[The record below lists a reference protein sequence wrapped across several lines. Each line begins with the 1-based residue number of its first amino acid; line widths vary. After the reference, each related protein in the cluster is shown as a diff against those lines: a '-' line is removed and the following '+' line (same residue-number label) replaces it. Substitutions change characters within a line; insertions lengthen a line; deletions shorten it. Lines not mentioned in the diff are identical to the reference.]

1 MADSLGDSFG
11 GGVVRALR
19 TELGDDRVSTDPEVL
34 ARMGSDTWP
43 LRLAQVVLGRPPN
56 RPLAV
61 VRPTS
66 VAEVATAVRV
76 LATHDVAVVPRGG
89 GSGVVGGA
97 DAPSDAV
104 VLDLGALDGILALDE
119 DNLHVCV
126 GAGVMLGQLEAW
138 LQERGYTTGHYPQSI
153 DLAQVGGLVAT
164 RSSGQFS
171 SKYGSI
177 EDLVLGLE
185 VVLPDAEIVRMSP
198 MPRRA
203 VGPDLRALWIGSEG
217 TLGVITEVTLKV
229 VPLPEERCMQAFA
242 LPSFAHG
249 LAAMR
254 KFMRVGWRPALVRLH
269 DAFETRRGF
278 GGELA
283 EGVAADE
290 VILLLLSEGP
300 RSYASTEMTALGEI
314 VVAEGGRSLGAEPV
328 EKWLARRNDVR
339 HFEQYIHAGA
349 IVDTIEV
356 AASWAAIARIHTLV
370 CEQVPQ
376 QVATLRHISG
386 HSSHSYPQGTNLYFS
401 FVAEPAVDAR
411 AAEDVYRGVWAAV
424 MDITLREGGTISHH
438 HGIGR
443 MRTPWVGEDLGSAH
457 RLLEVIER
465 SLDPRGIMNP
475 GVLVEGQRGL
485 RGPKP

>member
-1 MADSLGDSFG
+1 MTKPSD
-11 GGVVRALR
+11 VVVQALR
-19 TELGDDRVSTDPEVL
+19 TELGDVRVSTDPEVL
-34 ARMGSDTWP
+34 EHSGRDTWP
-43 LRLAQVVLGRPPN
+43 LRLAQAVLGRPAT
-56 RPLAV
+56 RPLAI
-61 VRPTS
+61 VRPTN
-66 VAEVATAVRV
+66 VAEVAAAVRV
-76 LATHDVAVVPRGG
+76 LADHEVAVVPRGG

-97 DAPSDAV
+97 DAPDDAV
-104 VLDLGALDGILALDE
+104 VLDLGALDGILSLDE

-126 GAGVMLGQLEAW
+126 GAGVMLAQLEAW
-138 LQERGYTTGHYPQSI
+138 LHARGYTTGHYPQSI

-185 VVLPDAEIVRMSP
+185 VVLADGEVVRMSA

-229 VPLPEERCMQAFA
+229 VPLPEERRTQAFA

-249 LAAMR
+249 LTAMR
-254 KFMRVGWRPALVRLH
+254 KFMRVGWRPAVVRLN
-269 DAFETRRGF
+269 DAVEAQRGF
-278 GGELA
+278 GEWL
-283 EGVAADE
+283 AADE

-300 RSYASTEMTALGEI
+300 RGYASMEMAALGEI
-314 VVAEGGRSLGAEPV
+314 VEAEAGRSLGPEPV
-328 EKWLARRNDVR
+328 ERWLEHRNDVA
-339 HFEQYIHAGA
+339 HYEQYIRAGL

-356 AASWAAIARIHTLV
+356 AAAWEAIARIHALV
-370 CEQVPQ
+370 CELPQ
-376 QVATLRHISG
+376 QIPQLRHITG

-401 FVAEPAVDAR
+401 FAAEPATDAA
-411 AAEDVYRGVWAAV
+411 AAELVYRQIWTAV

-443 MRTPWVGEDLGSAH
+443 MRTPWVARDLGSAH
-457 RLLEVIER
+457 RLLTAIER
-465 SLDPRGIMNP
+465 TLDPRGIMNP
-475 GVLVEGQRGL
+475 GVLVT
-485 RGPKP
+485 

>member
-1 MADSLGDSFG
+1 MADPND
-11 GGVVRALR
+11 GVLQALR
-19 TELGDDRVSTDPEVL
+19 EQLGNDRVATEADVL
-34 ARMGSDTWP
+34 TRMGSDTWP
-43 LRLAQVVLGRPPN
+43 LRLAQGVLGRPSN
-56 RPLAV
+56 QPLAV

-66 VAEVATAVRV
+66 AAEVAIAVRV
-76 LATHDVAVVPRGG
+76 LAAHEVAVVPRGG

-119 DNLHVCV
+119 DNLHVSV
-126 GAGVMLGQLEAW
+126 GAGVMLARLEAW
-138 LQERGYTTGHYPQSI
+138 LHERGYTTGHYPQSI
-153 DLAQVGGLVAT
+153 ELAQIGGLVAT

-185 VVLPDAEIVRMSP
+185 VVLADGEIVRMSP
-198 MPRRA
+198 EPRRA

-229 VPLPEERCMQAFA
+229 IPLPEERRVQAFA
-242 LPSFAHG
+242 LPGFAHG

-254 KFMRVGWRPALVRLH
+254 KFMRVGWRPAVVRLN
-269 DAFETRRGF
+269 DAFEARRGF
-278 GGELA
+278 PECVQAG
-283 EGVAADE
+283 E

-300 RSYASTEMTALGEI
+300 RSYASTEMAALVDI
-314 VVAEGGRSLGAEPV
+314 VQAQGGRTLGAEPV
-328 EKWLARRNDVR
+328 EKWLENRNDVH
-339 HFEQYIHAGA
+339 HFEQYIRAGL

-356 AASWAAIARIHTLV
+356 AASWDAIARIHTLV
-370 CEQVPQ
+370 CEEVPR
-376 QVATLRHISG
+376 QVAQLRHISG

-401 FVAEPAVDAR
+401 FVAEPAVDAS
-411 AAEDVYRGVWAAV
+411 AAEVVYRQIWAAV

-443 MRTPWVGEDLGSAH
+443 MRTPWVAADLGSAH
-457 RLLEVIER
+457 RLLEEIER
-465 SLDPRGIMNP
+465 ALDPRGIMNP
-475 GVLVEGQRGL
+475 GVLVASQPRA
-485 RGPKP
+485 R